1 MYIRDKPVS
10 NGSYSVSMVR
20 LSFLINFNRDELKR
34 KVDLSDSMK
43 RKAIEYLAQK
53 STKQIRTELVKMTSE
68 ASLLPKG
75 LKSIQ

>member
-1 MYIRDKPVS
+1 
-10 NGSYSVSMVR
+10 MVR
-20 LSFLINFNRDELKR
+20 LSFLIHFNRDELKR
-34 KVDLSDSMK
+34 KVDLSDSVK
-43 RKAIEYLAQK
+43 RKAIDYLAQK